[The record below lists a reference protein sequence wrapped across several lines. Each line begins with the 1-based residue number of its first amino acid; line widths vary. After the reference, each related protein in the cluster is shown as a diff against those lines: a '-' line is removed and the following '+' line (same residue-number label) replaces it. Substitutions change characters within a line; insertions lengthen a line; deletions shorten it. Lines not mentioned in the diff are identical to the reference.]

1 MSSWRTSA
9 LDVQASKTGVR
20 ARPQISPMRFLKAI
34 HIVERLPTG
43 PTGKL
48 YRPALLATKQDMA

>member
-1 MSSWRTSA
+1 MVAGTG
-9 LDVQASKTGVR
+9 LDVQAIERWRETE
-20 ARPQISPMRFLKAI
+20 PQIWPMRYLKAI

-48 YRPALLATKQDMA
+48 YRPALLATKQDIA

>member
-1 MSSWRTSA
+1 MASGRIPSVSSLRY
-9 LDVQASKTGVR
+9 
-20 ARPQISPMRFLKAI
+20 LKAI

-48 YRPALLATKQDMA
+48 YRPALLAPQQDTA

>member
-1 MSSWRTSA
+1 
-9 LDVQASKTGVR
+9 
-20 ARPQISPMRFLKAI
+20 MRFLKAV

-48 YRPALLATKQDMA
+48 YRPALLKSGKVK